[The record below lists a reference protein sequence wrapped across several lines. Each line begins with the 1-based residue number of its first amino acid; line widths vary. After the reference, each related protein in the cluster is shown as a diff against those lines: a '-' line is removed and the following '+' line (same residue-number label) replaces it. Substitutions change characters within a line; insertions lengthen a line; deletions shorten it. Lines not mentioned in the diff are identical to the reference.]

1 MLAAGRARLFLVAL
15 APLAGCAGGSGSG
28 SHRAHREHTTCG
40 ATLDRVEQL
49 AGDLDLGFEAGPISG
64 FEGLTSRRL
73 WREACA
79 HFSPWVRRCMVLST
93 VRQEL
98 SSCEPSNE
106 PGSRR
111 YDMTGPPPEEEADF
125 VACVEG
131 SHDRRAL
138 ARCEYEP

>member
-1 MLAAGRARLFLVAL
+1 MPRLAATTAAAAL
-15 APLAGCAGGSGSG
+15 LTACAGHGGSDRRKP
-28 SHRAHREHTTCG
+28 HHEHTTCG
-40 ATLDRVEQL
+40 ATLDRVEAL
-49 AGDLDLGFEAGPISG
+49 AGDMDRGFLAGPISG
-64 FEGLTSRRL
+64 FEALTSRRL

-98 SSCEPSNE
+98 SSCAPSEE

-111 YDMTGPPPEEEADF
+111 YDMTGPPPEEEAAF

-131 SHDRRAL
+131 SNSRREL
-138 ARCEYEP
+138 ARCQYDP